1 MQPSL
6 TSSTE
11 YNSGLREIRQRMHFH
26 PLSELAAHRGT
37 IVVPDAAGARL
48 LRAVLDHLA
57 RARGEK
63 TWHSADILAWPS
75 YLARAFEQLSMN
87 GDSNAKIDVE
97 FVLSGDQE
105 LAIWESVIAADSAVS
120 LAAPDQAAVLARE
133 ASRIVHLWALPQ
145 DRLLEA
151 PVSDDVAVFGRWS
164 HTYRERT
171 AALRVIEQARLA
183 TQLAPSV
190 VRSKSPP
197 LAHGFLETAPAI
209 TRVMESAGIEARR
222 LPDRTDGD
230 RSFDCRMFP
239 DREAE
244 IYAAVQWAADLASA
258 DPQVRVVIACENLA
272 ADDIL
277 VRRCLTDVL
286 GTDAASPPDLHF
298 YLSVET
304 PLLGCPLVRDAVSIL
319 EFSSVRPW
327 DAVSGFI
334 RSPHIRAAAA
344 ERCARAAFDF
354 ELRSLGRYELPAA
367 FVANYLADRGADCP
381 EFANLWVGL
390 TRLIEHA
397 PRRQRMVQWL
407 EHFDRCLKVAGW
419 PGDREPDQSTV
430 SIQRQWGDACD
441 RLHRLDAVLTPVSRG
456 EALNRLR
463 RLLMDTAVRET
474 PWASRIFVVTAVQ
487 ACMLEASHLWIT
499 GCRSDAFVTT
509 ARPSGLLPFEL
520 QRRAGVPGAES
531 NHDLFRARVLV
542 DALAC
547 SPGVRIA
554 SYSASE
560 GDIRYAAS
568 PLISGLSA
576 AAMRVSRPYVP
587 AAWQRARETALMSS
601 FVDDRGPP
609 LPPGARVVGGVSIL
623 AAEAACPFQAFAR
636 HRLLATSIEE
646 PRPGIDAREKGT
658 LVHRTLAALWTQ
670 IRDWHTLAS
679 LEPDERRQLV
689 RATISKTF
697 KPLPFETP
705 LEREVCFVERD
716 RLAAL
721 IDAWLEFEIQFERPP
736 YSVIAAEQSDA
747 VKFGGLEF
755 RVRVD
760 RVDRIEGGS
769 ETVVDYKTGQCRQ
782 ADWAPPRM
790 NQPQLPFY
798 ALTYPSEKIDAIA
811 FARIDQVKP
820 AWLRVPGE
828 KDMGGESFAELSRA
842 WRADLEDLA
851 RGIREGDASLD
862 PKLGVQTCR
871 YCEFDLLCRITEARA
886 RSDPGSEQDD

>member
-1 MQPSL
+1 M
-6 TSSTE
+6 TSCTE
-11 YNSGLREIRQRMHFH
+11 NNSGLREIRQRMHFH
-26 PLSELAAHRGT
+26 LLSELTAHRGT
-37 IVVPDAAGARL
+37 IVVPDAASARL
-48 LRAVLDHLA
+48 LRAAFDHRA

-63 TWHSADILAWPS
+63 TWHSADILAWPG

-87 GDSNAKIDVE
+87 GDSNAKVNVE
-97 FVLSGDQE
+97 FVLSTDQE
-105 LAIWESVIAADSAVS
+105 LAIWENVIAADAALS

-145 DRLLEA
+145 DRLFEGPL
-151 PVSDDVAVFGRWS
+151 SDDVAAFGRWS
-164 HTYRERT
+164 DAFRERT
-171 AALRVIEQARLA
+171 AALRVVEQARLA
-183 TQLAPSV
+183 TQLDPNA
-190 VRSKSPP
+190 VRSEHPL
-197 LAHGFLETAPAI
+197 LAHGFLETAPA
-209 TRVMESAGIEARR
+209 VAQVLESAGIAARR
-222 LPDRTDGD
+222 RPDRTDGD
-230 RSFDCRMFP
+230 RSFDCRAFP

-244 IYAAVQWAADLASA
+244 IYAAVQWAADLAAA
-258 DPQVRVVIACENLA
+258 DPQARVVIACEGLA
-272 ADDIL
+272 ADHIL

-286 GTDAASPPDLHF
+286 GSAATSPPDLPF

-304 PLLGCPLVRDAVSIL
+304 PLGRCPLVRDALSIL
-319 EFSSVRPW
+319 EFSSVCAW
-327 DAVSGFI
+327 DAVSGLI

-344 ERCARAAFDF
+344 ERCARAAFDC
-354 ELRSLGRYELPAA
+354 ELRSLGRYQLPAA
-367 FVANYLADRGADCP
+367 FVASYLADVGADCP
-381 EFANLWVGL
+381 EFANLWAEL
-390 TRLIEHA
+390 TRITEHA

-407 EHFDRCLKVAGW
+407 EHFDRCLKTAGW
-419 PGDREPDQSTV
+419 PGDREPDQSMV

-441 RLHRLDAVLTPVSRG
+441 RLHRLDAISPPVSRG

-474 PWASRIFVVTAVQ
+474 PWAPRIFVVTAAQ
-487 ACMLEASHLWIT
+487 ACMLEASHLWIA

-531 NHDLFRARVLV
+531 NRDLFRARAVV
-542 DALAC
+542 ESLAC
-547 SPGVRIA
+547 SSDVRVA

-560 GDIRYAAS
+560 GDIRYTAS
-568 PLISGLSA
+568 PLIYGLSA
-576 AAMRVSRPYVP
+576 VAIQASRPYVP
-587 AAWQRARETALMSS
+587 AAWRRARETAVMSC

-609 LPPGARVVGGVSIL
+609 LPRGARVDGGVAIL

-636 HRLLATSIEE
+636 HRLLATAIEE

-670 IRDWHTLAS
+670 IRDGYTLAG
-679 LEPDERRQLV
+679 LEPDERRRFVL
-689 RATISKTF
+689 AAISKIFT
-697 KPLPFETP
+697 PLPFETP
-705 LEREVCFVERD
+705 LEREVFFVERD

-721 IDAWLEFEIQFERPP
+721 IDAWFEFEIQLERPP

-747 VKFGGLEF
+747 VTFGDLEF

-760 RVDRIEGGS
+760 RVDRMEEGP
-769 ETVVDYKTGQCRQ
+769 ETVVDYKTGQCRR
-782 ADWAPPRM
+782 ADWDPPRM

-811 FARIDQVKP
+811 FARIDEVKP
-820 AWLRVPGE
+820 AWLRIPDE
-828 KDMGGESFAELSRA
+828 KDTGGESFAEHCRA

-886 RSDPGSEQDD
+886 RSDPGGEQDD